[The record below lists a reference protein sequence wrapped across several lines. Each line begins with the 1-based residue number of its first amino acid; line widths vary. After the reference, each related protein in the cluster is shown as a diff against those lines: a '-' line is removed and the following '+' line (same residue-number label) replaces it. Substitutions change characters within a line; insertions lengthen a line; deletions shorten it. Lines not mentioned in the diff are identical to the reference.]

1 MKRFKF
7 VFDVESISGL
17 QMLVLVEEVLNKFSS
32 PVVFFLHGNKAD
44 IKTLEKKILKK
55 KSWPSG
61 LVSGG
66 FEIRFGLLPALGY
79 CFLVLEEL
87 ESHDNTELDEKI
99 KPILCVEGFIQA
111 WVSDVEYDFW
121 QNATDPLEYE
131 GSGRSLSG
139 LPMRSNGLPPPL
151 DQMEVDIS
159 GNPGRN
165 VHRQGYIEAI
175 GSTMWLGNLFWDR
188 VGVDRLVSIS
198 LLECQGVKVYEC
210 GRFFKVVTSDEV
222 FFDDSTLEKQRALRQ
237 ILFRE
242 RDGFIL

>member
-17 QMLVLVEEVLNKFSS
+17 QMLALVEELLSKFSS
-32 PVVFFLHGNKAD
+32 PTIFFLHGVKID

-66 FEIRFGLLPALGY
+66 FELRFGLLPALGY
-79 CFLVLEEL
+79 CFLVLEESEGHGNTKL
-87 ESHDNTELDEKI
+87 EEEI
-99 KPILCVEGFIQA
+99 RPILNVEGFIQA

-131 GSGRSLSG
+131 CVGRPLSG
-139 LPMRSNGLPPPL
+139 LPMKSNGLPLPL
-151 DQMEVDIS
+151 DQMEIDTS

-165 VHRQGYIEAI
+165 VLRQGYIEAI
-175 GSTMWLGNLFWDR
+175 GSTMWLGNLFWER
-188 VGVDRLVSIS
+188 AGVDRFASIS
-198 LLECQGVKVYEC
+198 LLESQGFKVYEC
-210 GRFFKVVTSDEV
+210 GKVIKVITSDKV
-222 FFDDSTLEKQRALRQ
+222 FFDGSTLEKQRALRQ
-237 ILFRE
+237 ILF
-242 RDGFIL
+242 GLN

>member
-17 QMLVLVEEVLNKFSS
+17 QMLALVEELLSKFSS
-32 PVVFFLHGNKAD
+32 PTVFFLHGVKID

-66 FEIRFGLLPALGY
+66 FELRFGLLPALGY
-79 CFLVLEEL
+79 CFLVLEESEDHGNTKL
-87 ESHDNTELDEKI
+87 EEEI
-99 KPILCVEGFIQA
+99 RPILNVEGFIQA

-131 GSGRSLSG
+131 CVGRPLSS
-139 LPMRSNGLPPPL
+139 LPMKSNGLPPPL
-151 DQMEVDIS
+151 DQMEIDTS

-165 VHRQGYIEAI
+165 VLRQGYIEAI
-175 GSTMWLGNLFWDR
+175 GSTMWLGNLFWER
-188 VGVDRLVSIS
+188 AGVDRFARIS
-198 LLECQGVKVYEC
+198 LLESQGFKVYEC
-210 GRFFKVVTSDEV
+210 GKFIKVITSDKV
-222 FFDDSTLEKQRALRQ
+222 FFDGSTLEKQRALRQ
-237 ILFRE
+237 ILF
-242 RDGFIL
+242 GLN

>member
-17 QMLVLVEEVLNKFSS
+17 QMLALVEKVLNKFSS
-32 PVVFFLHGNKAD
+32 PLVFFLEGVKID

-66 FEIRFGLLPALGY
+66 FELRFGLLPALGY
-79 CFLVLEEL
+79 CFLVLEESNGHDSAEL
-87 ESHDNTELDEKI
+87 EEQIGPVID
-99 KPILCVEGFIQA
+99 VQGFIQA

-131 GSGRSLSG
+131 GVGRSLSG
-139 LPMRSNGLPPPL
+139 LPMKSNGLPPPL
-151 DQMEVDIS
+151 DQLEIDTS

-165 VHRQGYIEAI
+165 VLRQGYIEAI
-175 GSTMWLGNLFWDR
+175 GSTMWLGNLFWER
-188 VGVDRLVSIS
+188 VGVDRFASIS
-198 LLECQGVKVYEC
+198 LLESQGFKIYEC
-210 GRFFKVVTSDEV
+210 GRVVKVVTSEQL
-222 FFDDSTLEKQRALRQ
+222 FSDDSTREKQRALRR
-237 ILFRE
+237 ILFE
-242 RDGFIL
+242 LN